1 MRKAFLETVEYR
13 GERALSLRSHQEE
26 AVRRFKGE
34 SEIALFFEMGCGKS
48 LTLLRIAEAK
58 FLGGEIDGLLVIAP
72 NDVHRQ
78 WHDEL
83 VHGAGEERL
92 RELRVS
98 FQSQCFGGR
107 GGAGEL
113 LPFDESQ
120 ARAEPGWEAAGE
132 CHAPA
137 FRRNRYFWFLSVN
150 VDTFSTPSKWKP
162 VVEWANSHRI
172 MIAVDEATTIKNPQS
187 KRSRR
192 ILYEFNR
199 TVRRRGRVAS
209 TEKIW
214 PWRAVLTGTPVTNGP
229 CDMWA
234 VMEFLR
240 PGYFGMNYWAFR
252 DYFAMFTQAHLGG
265 GGPDRTVPVMLSERA
280 WNGIKGC
287 SMYLEARMRFGISE
301 DTWNTVRKQA
311 EFSGPY
317 KHADELKELIA
328 PVSAFRLLEEC
339 EDMPERSYIARRVG
353 MSREQQGVYS
363 KFCKEMAAEYKGARA
378 DAANILVMYLRL
390 QQISSGFMVNS
401 DAGEPLCWDE
411 SVDYEPGEVV
421 WIGDSVPKMDAL
433 LRDIEECAKPVLVL
447 ARYTAEAARIWEL
460 CRERYRTGLFTG
472 WRVDGGVDALKA
484 GELDVLVANSQKI
497 ARGFNLQMSRVTLFY
512 SNSFSM
518 ETRQQ
523 AEYRT
528 FRMGQRKPCLYVDY
542 IASPVER
549 KIMESLRMKKGL
561 LDYIRGEDSGELL
574 SFLNENWDE

>member
-1 MRKAFLETVEYR
+1 MKKASLETVEYR
-13 GERALSLRSHQEE
+13 GEKALSLRSHQEE

-58 FLGGEIDGLLVIAP
+58 FLEGEIDGLLVIAP

-83 VHGAGEERL
+83 VRGAGEEGL

-107 GGAGEL
+107 GGADRL
-113 LPFDESQ
+113 LPFDGRQEW
-120 ARAEPGWEAAGE
+120 AEPEREWTRENPAL
-132 CHAPA
+132 A

-172 MIAVDEATTIKNPQS
+172 MVAVDEATVIKNPKS
-187 KRSRR
+187 KRTQRL
-192 ILYEFNR
+192 LYEFNR
-199 TVRRRGRVAS
+199 VTKCRGRVTRS
-209 TEKIW
+209 EKVN

-234 VMEFLR
+234 IMEFLR

-252 DYFAMFTQAHLGG
+252 DYFAMFTQSHLGG
-265 GGPDRTVPVMLSERA
+265 GSDRTVPVMLSERA
-280 WNGIKGC
+280 WKGIKGC

-301 DTWNTVRKQA
+301 DPWNTVQKQA

-328 PVSAFRLLEEC
+328 PVSAFRLLAEC
-339 EDMPERSYIARRVG
+339 EDMPERNYIVRQAG
-353 MSREQQGVYS
+353 MGKEQQKAYASV
-363 KFCKEMAAEYKGARA
+363 CKEMAAEYKGAYT
-378 DAANILVMYLRL
+378 DASNILVMYLRL

-401 DAGEPLCWDE
+401 GAGNDARWDD
-411 SVDYEPGEVV
+411 SVDYGPGEVV
-421 WIGDSVPKMDAL
+421 WIGDDIPKMDAL

-447 ARYTAEAARIWEL
+447 TRYTAEAARIWDL

-472 WRVDGGVDALKA
+472 WKVDGGVDALKA
-484 GELDVLVANSQKI
+484 GEIDVLIANSQKI
-497 ARGFNLQMSRVTLFY
+497 ARGFNLQMSHVTLFY

-542 IASPVER
+542 IASPVEQ
-549 KIMESLRMKKGL
+549 KIMESLKMKKNL
-561 LDYIRGEDSGELL
+561 LDYIRQEDRESVMEALA
-574 SFLNENWDE
+574 